1 MIAPG
6 ISVLTRKLFCPTKLR
21 KALDTR
27 GHTWPSTLTTRMPA
41 AAVTMQA
48 VKPLESFQFWKV
60 VLHKT
65 HQNQTPSW
73 LCSVLHWA
81 GMQIIRYH
89 FVVIKDMP
97 LFVHWAQLDRCFTEC
112 RMHQVALHSVSLCG
126 LSNSKGDV
134 SVTLLLSTI
143 AQGKSTLKIKNRD
156 NTQEKISCCLEQK
169 PSLILKKSVYNF
181 YQNSCLRFFIKTKIY
196 IYISRK

>member
-48 VKPLESFQFWKV
+48 VKSLESFQFWKV

-112 RMHQVALHSVSLCG
+112 RMHQVAFILWASVVSQQF
-126 LSNSKGDV
+126 KGRRKRYF
-134 SVTLLLSTI
+134 
-143 AQGKSTLKIKNRD
+143 AAFNNHPG
-156 NTQEKISCCLEQK
+156 
-169 PSLILKKSVYNF
+169 
-181 YQNSCLRFFIKTKIY
+181 KIY
-196 IYISRK
+196 FKD